1 MDLITYAKI
10 FAYSQFL
17 VKLPYPTSDFTGQTI
32 IVTGANTGLGL
43 EAARHFIR
51 LNATKVII
59 AVRTVSKGEAAVV
72 EIVRTTQADPSRL
85 EVWPLDLSSYDSI
98 KAFAQRAQSLD
109 RLDAVVQNAGILTQ
123 HWKVEEGMESHITVN
138 VISPIL
144 LGLLLLPK
152 LRESGKAYDK
162 VGRLSFVGSDLQ
174 YLAKFQEKCTD
185 RSLLKALNDKDKTDM
200 GDR

>member
-1 MDLITYAKI
+1 MDTITYAKM

-17 VKLPYPTSDFTGQTI
+17 AKLPYPTSDFTGQTV

-43 EAARHFIR
+43 EAARHFVR
-51 LNATKVII
+51 LNVAKVII
-59 AVRTVSKGEAAVV
+59 AVRTASKGEAAVK
-72 EIVRTTQADPSRL
+72 EIVRTTEADPSRL
-85 EVWPLDLSSYDSI
+85 EVWPLDLSSFDSI
-98 KAFAQRAQSLD
+98 KAFAQRAQSLE

-123 HWKVEEGMESHITVN
+123 NWKVEEGMESHITVN

-152 LRESGKAYDK
+152 LRESGKAYGK

-174 YLAKFQEKCTD
+174 YLAKFQEKSAD
-185 RSLLKALNDKDKTDM
+185 RPLLEALNNKDKTDM